1 MPVKK
6 TTRSKK
12 AKDSIASPDDSPSEV
27 SAEDHGSADQENQ
40 GDREVQGNLET
51 SDRQLFFSTD
61 GSEPE
66 EDRSPPQDDPV
77 VVDEGARVNPMKN
90 TEQGSHARQKVRMP
104 PQNLNTMQ
112 TQNLVVIQQG
122 RGSHKKR

>member
-12 AKDSIASPDDSPSEV
+12 AKDSIDSPDDSPAEV

-40 GDREVQGNLET
+40 GDREVQGDLET

-66 EDRSPPQDDPV
+66 EDRFPPQDDPV
-77 VVDEGARVNPMKN
+77 VDEGAAGKPDEKN
-90 TEQGSHARQKVRMP
+90 TEQGKPRPPKGPHASSESQHNANPKSGAHS
-104 PQNLNTMQ
+104 TG
-112 TQNLVVIQQG
+112 QG
-122 RGSHKKR
+122 